1 MSESLTGLAARLH
14 ANSRAWFPQV
24 HDVTWST
31 VMHAALGLGGET
43 GEVLDIIKKAD
54 ICGLTDH
61 CTMHADG
68 KHSHAAL
75 EAELAD
81 VLTYLLVLAHELG
94 IDMEAAVEAK
104 QAVCVERWGDPNV
117 AMGGS
122 GDEAIRVLRSEPAD
136 DTVQVPRAEWDALV
150 DAIDDDGG
158 TVANYRARVTGAA
171 ARLVREVRSAPGAGR

>member
-104 QAVCVERWGDPNV
+104 QAVCVERWGDPAV
-117 AMGGS
+117 
-122 GDEAIRVLRSEPAD
+122 IRGER
-136 DTVQVPRAEWDALV
+136 
-150 DAIDDDGG
+150 
-158 TVANYRARVTGAA
+158 
-171 ARLVREVRSAPGAGR
+171 